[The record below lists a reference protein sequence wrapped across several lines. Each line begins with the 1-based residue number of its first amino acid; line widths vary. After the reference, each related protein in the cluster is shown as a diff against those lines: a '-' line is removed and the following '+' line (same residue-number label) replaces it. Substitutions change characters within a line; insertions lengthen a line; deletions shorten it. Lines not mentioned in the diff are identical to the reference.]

1 MSELKESLDNLLL
14 SADLSSQSSAFKL
27 SWAEQ
32 IAGFDIFD
40 LTDRTGRKIS
50 IGDDA
55 DYLQLY
61 MVMSEQ
67 VFRKRREKFEPLVIA
82 SDSGNNRLFVRY
94 YTEAEHQEFK
104 YAYVATGHAAKQL
117 PDSSFT
123 GKFSFFG
130 EITLEKAA
138 KEGFEK
144 EARKTARTLKG
155 DIKQAWEDLIEQK
168 ADFLKTDLYVFQ
180 LLKLYSW
187 GFIVSDT
194 GGSSGSDFHFVRP
207 QAPKPRGANRN
218 VAKPGKNL
226 HNGRRVRGKL
236 P

>member
-1 MSELKESLDNLLL
+1 MSDLKEALDDLLL

-27 SWAEQ
+27 SWTEQ

-40 LTDRTGRKIS
+40 LTDRKGKQIS
-50 IGDDA
+50 IGDEA
-55 DYLQLY
+55 DYLQLF

-67 VFRKRREKFEPLVIA
+67 VFRHRGEQFEPFVIA
-82 SDSGNNRLFVRY
+82 NDSGNNRLFVRY

-104 YAYVATGHAAKQL
+104 YANVAMGHAAKQL
-117 PDSSFT
+117 PESSFT

-130 EITLEKAA
+130 EITLEKTK

-144 EARKTARTLKG
+144 EARKTARTLKDG
-155 DIKQAWEDLIEQK
+155 TKQSWEELIEQK

-187 GFIVSDT
+187 GFIVPPT
-194 GGSSGSDFHFVRP
+194 GGSAGSDFHFVRP
-207 QAPKPRGANRN
+207 QARKPRGANRN

-226 HNGRRVRGKL
+226 HNGRRVRGEL